1 MSMGKKEAKRLVDLV
16 LAQASFGD
24 VRVRVT
30 ASTRGH
36 LRFGAGCPTTAGDVD
51 GVTVEVTAS
60 KDGRTATVTGS
71 RTDEAAVAVLVQ
83 RAEGLAG
90 LSPVDPEHMPPLSA
104 SKPPKVKAEDGAVK
118 GMSAK
123 VRADLVGRAIRRAEG
138 DRVEVAGLLDHE
150 HHAEAVGN
158 RAGLFVYHARTEV
171 SLSATCRTDD
181 GTGSARGGYVSHA
194 LRGLVPEALVSDAAT
209 RASAS
214 QLPGKRDPGR
224 YPVILTSQAVADL
237 LEFLVHALDARRA
250 GEGRSAFSRPGGG
263 KGAGKGTG
271 TLVGETLFDGRVHLW
286 SDPTDPA
293 NPADPFEGE
302 GRAQGKVDWV
312 VDGELRALHA
322 SRYWADREKLPDLPT
337 PSSLHMDGGTD
348 ELEAL
353 IAGFDRG
360 VLISRFWYNRMLDPQ
375 RLLVTG
381 LTRDGTF
388 WVEKGKIVE
397 PIRNFRFNDSP
408 LSVLK
413 KVVALGRPQR
423 AGLSRGRVMVVP
435 PLVVS
440 EFELA
445 SGSDAV

>member
-1 MSMGKKEAKRLVDLV
+1 MSLSKKEAKRLVDRV

-30 ASTRGH
+30 ASRRGH
-36 LRFGAGCPTTAGDVD
+36 LRFGEGRPTTSGDVD

-90 LSPVDPEHMPPLSA
+90 LSPVDPEHMPPLADSD
-104 SKPPKVKAEDGAVK
+104 PPKVKAEDAAVVA
-118 GMSAK
+118 MSAGG
-123 VRADLVGRAIRRAEG
+123 RAELVGRALRRAEG
-138 DRVEVAGLLDHE
+138 DGVRVAGLCEHE
-150 HHAEAVGN
+150 HEAEALGT
-158 RAGLFVYHARTEV
+158 RAGLFVHHARTQV

-194 LRGLVPEALVSDAAT
+194 LQGLVPEALVGDAAQ
-209 RASAS
+209 RALRS
-214 QLPGKRDPGR
+214 QLPMRRDPGR
-224 YPVILTSQAVADL
+224 YPVILAPDAVADL
-237 LEFLVHALDARRA
+237 LGFLVGALDARRA
-250 GEGRSAFSRPGGG
+250 GEGRSALSRPGGG
-263 KGAGKGTG
+263 TR
-271 TLVGETLFDGRVHLW
+271 VGERIFDERVQLW
-286 SDPTDPA
+286 SDPADRKHPA
-293 NPADPFEGE
+293 RPFDRE
-302 GRAQGKVDWV
+302 GRAHGKVSWV
-312 VDGELRALHA
+312 KDGELRALHA
-322 SRYWADREKLPDLPT
+322 SRHWAEREGLPDLPS

-348 ELEAL
+348 ELDAL
-353 IAGFDRG
+353 VAGFDRG

-375 RLLVTG
+375 RLLITG

-388 WVEKGKIVE
+388 WVENGKIVE

-423 AGLSRGRVMVVP
+423 AGLARGRVMVVP

-440 EFELA
+440 EFELSSA
-445 SGSDAV
+445 SDAV